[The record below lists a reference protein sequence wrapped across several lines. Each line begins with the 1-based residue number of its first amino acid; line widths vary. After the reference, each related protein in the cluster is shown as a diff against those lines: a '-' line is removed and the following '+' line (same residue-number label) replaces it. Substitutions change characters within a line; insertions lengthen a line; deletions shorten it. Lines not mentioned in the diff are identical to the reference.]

1 MEVEMKKAIEKNKQ
15 AYHKFLEQGTTK
27 VKNNILKTIAKK
39 IIDKQKKLMLAN
51 EKDLEKGHE
60 NNLSN
65 AFLDRLTLDKKGIL
79 AMSQA
84 CLEIAGIKDPVGKIS
99 DMNVMEDGFKV
110 GRMNTPI
117 GLILIIYEARPN
129 VTVEAAALCLKAGNG
144 VILKGGSDAY
154 NSNMALEKII
164 KQSLIENNVD
174 ENLVYCVENVSRK
187 AVDELLVMDEL
198 IDLVIPRGGEG
209 LIRNVAKK
217 SRIPILKHYKG
228 VCHVYVNEFADF
240 DMARKIIINA
250 KVQRPGV
257 CNSLET
263 LLVDKKIAGD
273 FLKNCLKDL
282 EAEKVKIIGCKKT
295 CAIYKNIEK
304 AKEEDWY
311 TEYLDLILSVKIV
324 KNIDD
329 AIFHINKYGSMHTD
343 AIITKDINLAEKFL
357 KKVDSSS
364 VMVNAS
370 TRLADGGVYGLGSEI
385 GIATDKIHARGPMGI
400 EELTT
405 KKWIVYGNGHLR
417 K

>member
-1 MEVEMKKAIEKNKQ
+1 MKKAIKKNKQ
-15 AYHKFLEQGTTK
+15 AYYKFLEQGTSK
-27 VKNNILKTIAKK
+27 IKNNILKTISKK
-39 IIDKQKKLMLAN
+39 IIDKQTKIMLAN
-51 EKDLEKGHE
+51 EKDLEKGRK

-65 AFLDRLTLDKKGIL
+65 AFLDRLTLNKERIL
-79 AMSQA
+79 AMSKA
-84 CLEIAGIKDPVGKIS
+84 CFEIAGIKDPVGKIS
-99 DMNVMEDGFKV
+99 DMNIMEDGFKV
-110 GRMNTPI
+110 GKMNTPI

-129 VTVEAAALCLKAGNG
+129 VTVEAAALCLKAGNA

-164 KQSLIENNVD
+164 KESLIENNID
-174 ENLVYCVENVSRK
+174 ENLIYCVKDVSRK
-187 AVDELLVMDEL
+187 AVDELLIMDEL

-263 LLVDKKIAGD
+263 LLVDEKVAEN
-273 FLKNCLKDL
+273 FLKRCLKDL
-282 EAEKVKIIGCKKT
+282 KAEKVKIMGCEKT
-295 CAIYKNIEK
+295 YEIDKNVEK
-304 AKEEDWY
+304 ATEEDWY
-311 TEYLDLILSVKIV
+311 EEYLDLILSVKVV

-343 AIITKDINLAEKFL
+343 AIITKDINLAEKFI

-405 KKWIVYGNGHLR
+405 KKWIVLGDGHLR

>member
-1 MEVEMKKAIEKNKQ
+1 MKKAIEKNKQ